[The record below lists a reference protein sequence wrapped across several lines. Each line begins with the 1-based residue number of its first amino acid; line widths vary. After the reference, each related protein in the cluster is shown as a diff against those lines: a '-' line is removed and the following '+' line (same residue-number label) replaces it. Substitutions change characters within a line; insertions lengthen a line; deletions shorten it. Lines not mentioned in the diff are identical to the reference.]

1 MHVAIPCTLS
11 SLYRS
16 GLLLLPVCSHH
27 QSLMILPLW
36 GMAIFEEYTFP
47 SHKEEELPIA
57 NYN

>member
-1 MHVAIPCTLS
+1 MHVAIPCTLF

-16 GLLLLPVCSHH
+16 GLLLLLPVCGNH

-57 NYN
+57 N